1 MIEHKVVDAP
11 HPLLIE
17 NNRLRAKNTYQQV
30 EKNESGTNRI
40 AASRLQQISH
50 ILQAP
55 VAFFFE
61 GAPKASAPHGSHG
74 RYRLPRLITSSPI
87 QTA

>member
-30 EKNESGTNRI
+30 
-40 AASRLQQISH
+40 
-50 ILQAP
+50 
-55 VAFFFE
+55 
-61 GAPKASAPHGSHG
+61 
-74 RYRLPRLITSSPI
+74 
-87 QTA
+87 

>member
-30 EKNESGTNRI
+30 QKNESGTNRI
-40 AASRLQQISH
+40 AASRLV
-50 ILQAP
+50 LLGL
-55 VAFFFE
+55 E
-61 GAPKASAPHGSHG
+61 D
-74 RYRLPRLITSSPI
+74 RLPACRTRRVMRVAPRALQS
-87 QTA
+87 AVKKL

>member
-30 EKNESGTNRI
+30 QKNESGTNRI

-50 ILQAP
+50 TSVGTLRL
-55 VAFFFE
+55 
-61 GAPKASAPHGSHG
+61 GST
-74 RYRLPRLITSSPI
+74 RS
-87 QTA
+87 